1 MGSSSPRARRLH
13 PAPRSERTVLT
24 STWLLNMTRFAVRA
38 IIHKPVPMPV
48 LEPLMCKPTGPVSS
62 HHQRQRIP
70 RKIPRAPQVL
80 SRAAACTRRDA
91 RTLRRHPAARCDHR
105 HPHLLLSNLRGPC
118 RSQPHDGRLRDRAAS
133 SSLWVLLCRLLLC
146 CYFSSIRASMS
157 LLRRLHA
164 HSQSSGAGVCVAGGH
179 GAPLYKFLDLQ
190 RRQQR
195 RYAERSNARDPPT
208 KPACRH
214 IPAPPLSLPAT
225 HESPAG
231 AGRCGRRRRATP
243 RERRPSPAS
252 RCRHRRARWRG
263 HAAVAL
269 RPHVRPRGPG
279 ECGGRPRSS
288 SCAIMCVFQSLS
300 VMKK

>member
-13 PAPRSERTVLT
+13 PAPRSERAGLT
-24 STWLLNMTRFAVRA
+24 RAELLNMTRFAVRA

-48 LEPLMCKPTGPVSS
+48 LEPLMCKPTGLAASY
-62 HHQRQRIP
+62 HQRQRIP
-70 RKIPRAPQVL
+70 RKIPRPPQVL

-157 LLRRLHA
+157 LLRRLRA
-164 HSQSSGAGVCVAGGH
+164 HSRSSGAGVCVAGGH

-208 KPACRH
+208 KPACRP
-214 IPAPPLSLPAT
+214 IPALSSLPSGDSFVPCWCWQVW
-225 HESPAG
+225 E
-231 AGRCGRRRRATP
+231 TP
-243 RERRPSPAS
+243 PS
-252 RCRHRRARWRG
+252 
-263 HAAVAL
+263 HAA
-269 RPHVRPRGPG
+269 
-279 ECGGRPRSS
+279 
-288 SCAIMCVFQSLS
+288 
-300 VMKK
+300 